1 MRVCLTVFDGLSS
14 LTIRVQQ
21 AENNSLSLTEI
32 KGFQLPMVEDHSGD
46 GYDNPSCSL
55 NGLHT
60 AGESSIKSAPGLYGQ
75 AGKRTW
81 RMPWRQE
88 AKKDVPV
95 CEKLRGADRGR

>member
-1 MRVCLTVFDGLSS
+1 MIPG
-14 LTIRVQQ
+14 
-21 AENNSLSLTEI
+21 
-32 KGFQLPMVEDHSGD
+32 GFR
-46 GYDNPSCSL
+46 
-55 NGLHT
+55 
-60 AGESSIKSAPGLYGQ
+60 KSAPGLYGQ